1 MNYICLATNAQK
13 NVAIWREYS
22 RLDCNLKIMCLKK
35 SLKTIYYSV
44 VHSFKCS
51 LSEPVKISLHF
62 ESNANISFVVFGF
75 HLLVDRG
82 QEMQRYVHFITCWF
96 SPTLTPFR
104 KLMICGF
111 YFTEISTVL
120 PLLCDQLPVA
130 TSLKAWGFCPTD
142 TISALFRVFNLHC
155 GKRIGIFRTTG
166 RINRMSKKAHGKQ
179 SLFNARITSTRK
191 RKVEIISFYV
201 KLFHLFFSF
210 TNCSVNFHLR
220 LIETPCEW
228 I

>member
-13 NVAIWREYS
+13 NVPIWKVYS
-22 RLDCNLKIMCLKK
+22 RLDCSLEIMCLKK

-44 VHSFKCS
+44 VHPFKCN

-62 ESNANISFVVFGF
+62 ETNANISFVVFGS
-75 HLLVDRG
+75 HLWVDRG

-130 TSLKAWGFCPTD
+130 TSLKAWGFVLPT
-142 TISALFRVFNLHC
+142 
-155 GKRIGIFRTTG
+155 
-166 RINRMSKKAHGKQ
+166 Q
-179 SLFNARITSTRK
+179 SLHSL
-191 RKVEIISFYV
+191 E
-201 KLFHLFFSF
+201 FSI
-210 TNCSVNFHLR
+210 CIVASVLGYFER
-220 LIETPCEW
+220 QAVLIECQRKLMANKACLTLA
-228 I
+228 